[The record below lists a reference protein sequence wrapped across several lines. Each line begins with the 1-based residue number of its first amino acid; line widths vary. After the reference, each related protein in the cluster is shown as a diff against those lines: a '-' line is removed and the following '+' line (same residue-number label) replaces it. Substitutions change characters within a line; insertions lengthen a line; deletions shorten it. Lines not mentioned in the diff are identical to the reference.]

1 MYQPS
6 HALTFVQA
14 QSALDEGLRAIEGG
28 QAHIDL
34 SKIVAIDSSAVAV
47 LLGWQRAARKAS
59 VDLCFVGA
67 PGNLI
72 NLIDVYGVADLL
84 TLGDV
89 DTTAAQNLP
98 IAISH

>member
-28 QAHIDL
+28 QTHIDL

-47 LLGWQRAARKAS
+47 LLSWQRAARKAS
-59 VDLCFVGA
+59 VDLCFVSA

-84 TLGDV
+84 TLGAV
-89 DTTAAQNLP
+89 DAAITQILP
-98 IAISH
+98 TPISH